1 MPLGRFLA
9 ENKGEIQDLWVN
21 RVLDS
26 YAEDAAAIF
35 KREQDR
41 FSNPVGY
48 NTRHTLTSIYSLL
61 FDQPDQPAADLE
73 KVKAELETFIKIRAV
88 QTFTPASAVA
98 FIYDLK
104 AVVRQFV
111 AKQRDL
117 DVAAAEWAWFHD
129 TLDQLALVV
138 FDLYMAS
145 RERLFKAHLN
155 EIKTM
160 NHMLTKHGCPSAGL
174 VDKTTQLMADV
185 QPLHTHSNEAR
196 NGQ

>member
-1 MPLGRFLA
+1 MTLEQFLA
-9 ENKGEIQDLWVN
+9 ENKGELQDRWVD

-26 YAEDAAAIF
+26 YAGDAATIF
-35 KREQDR
+35 KGEQDR
-41 FSNPVGY
+41 FANPVGY
-48 NTRHTLTSIYSLL
+48 NTRHTLTAIYSLL
-61 FDQPDQPAADLE
+61 FDQPEVDLQRL
-73 KVKAELETFIKIRAV
+73 KAELETFIKIRAV
-88 QTFTPASAVA
+88 QTFTPASAVG

-104 AVVRQFV
+104 AVVRHAV
-111 AKQRDL
+111 GKQRDL
-117 DVAAAEWAWFHD
+117 TVSQEEWANFHD

-145 RERLFKAHLN
+145 RERLFQAHLN

-185 QPLHTHSNEAR
+185 QPLHTQSNEAR
-196 NGQ
+196 

>member
-1 MPLGRFLA
+1 MQLAQFLA
-9 ENKGEIQDLWVN
+9 ENKGEIQDRWIS
-21 RVLDS
+21 RVLDG

-41 FSNPVGY
+41 FANPVGY
-48 NTRHTLTSIYSLL
+48 STRQTLTTVYSLL
-61 FDQPDQPAADLE
+61 FDRPDQPEPDLQQLR
-73 KVKAELETFIKIRAV
+73 AEMETFIKIRAV

-104 AVVRQFV
+104 AVVREAA

-117 DVAAAEWAWFHD
+117 AATTADWEHFHD
-129 TLDQLALVV
+129 TLDQLALIV
-138 FDLYMAS
+138 FDLYVAC
-145 RERLFKAHLN
+145 RERLFQTKIN
-155 EIKTM
+155 EIKSM
-160 NHMLTKHGCPSAGL
+160 NYMHTQHGCSAAGQ

-196 NGQ
+196 